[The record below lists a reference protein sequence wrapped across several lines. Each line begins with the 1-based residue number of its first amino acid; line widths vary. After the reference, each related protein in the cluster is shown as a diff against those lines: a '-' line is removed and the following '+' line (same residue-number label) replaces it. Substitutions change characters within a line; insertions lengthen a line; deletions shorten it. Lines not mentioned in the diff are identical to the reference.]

1 MVFAWLATPSDSV
14 SGQKWQI
21 AWVIASCFAFGEL
34 MLRLLSLRIAARK
47 LPYAPLHVPTL
58 LIFAFGAVQI
68 ALKRDAG
75 GAAAHPYLIQLPW
88 VITASVV
95 ALHVGYAYTSA
106 QKFCGLLGIKALSIP
121 YTPKT
126 KSG

>member
-1 MVFAWLATPSDSV
+1 M

-47 LPYAPLHVPTL
+47 LPYAPFHVPTL
-58 LIFAFGAVQI
+58 LIFAFGAAQL
-68 ALKRDAG
+68 ALKHEIG
-75 GAAAHPYLIQLPW
+75 GAAAHLYLVQLPW
-88 VITASVV
+88 VITAAVV
-95 ALHVGYAYTSA
+95 TLHVAYAYTSA

-121 YTPKT
+121 YTPKA
-126 KSG
+126 KGS